1 MDGPDNT
8 RDGFKASRSQIGIRL
23 LYTLFYLLVFE
34 LLKTTVQLCT
44 LFQYGHLL
52 IVRGANDP
60 VRNFS
65 NRVIA
70 YAYQVMR
77 FITLNGN
84 ERPFPFTDLPPELEP
99 PAARVHFD

>member
-1 MDGPDNT
+1 MPGLNDT
-8 RDGFKASRSQIGIRL
+8 RDGFKASRTQIGIRL

-52 IVRGANDP
+52 LLRRANDP

-84 ERPFPFTDLPPELEP
+84 ERPFPFAELPPELEP
-99 PAARVHFD
+99 PTVRVDFD